1 MTNDKDQSP
10 AELNMGGTETNQG
23 LKKKGAAIIHTMPKS
38 FLSSTAHGKDNT
50 KRVGLFILVGGGVL
64 LLVIFVAAYYYLTI
78 YNPKVN
84 TEAISPIE
92 ETEEYLHEDDEIFK
106 SEPVAPPPTSPDI
119 EIKQKEAVKEVDI
132 KRVDI
137 ATSTSLDAT
146 STEVEIEPAPAVFSY
161 SSDSDQDG
169 LSDLEE
175 VLLGTDLQKKDSD
188 NDGYDDKSELLN
200 LYNPGGVGAI
210 VTNPKI
216 KKYTNAVYRYSL
228 YYPDAWSIERVGN
241 DESIMIKLD
250 NNQFFQI
257 IVSQKTDGLSIED
270 WYKKEFSV
278 PVINLEQKLYKQGW
292 NGVKSENSM
301 TFYLVYPGEEKLY
314 TVTYNLGLQRII
326 SYQNIFEMMINS
338 LERN

>member
-1 MTNDKDQSP
+1 MTNKKDQSP
-10 AELNMGGTETNQG
+10 AEFNVGGTEINQG

-38 FLSSTAHGKDNT
+38 FLSSTAPGKDNA
-50 KRVGLFILVGGGVL
+50 KRVGFIILVGGGVL
-64 LLVIFVAAYYYLTI
+64 LLVIFVAAYYYLTS
-78 YNPKVN
+78 YNSKVN
-84 TEAISPIE
+84 TEDISQIK
-92 ETEEYLHEDDEIFK
+92 ETEEYSFKDDEIFK
-106 SEPVAPPPTSPDI
+106 PEPAAPPASLDT

-132 KRVDI
+132 KRIDI

-216 KKYTNAVYRYSL
+216 KKYTNATYRYSL

-338 LERN
+338 LERT